1 MPPEADVFLSV
12 GSNMGD
18 RLENCKR
25 GIGGLTEYRS
35 TQLIG
40 QSRFYLTEPVNYVTQ
55 DWFVNAVI
63 RIRTDLGPH
72 ELLKAIRSIR
82 HCAGRTSDPIRFGP
96 RILDLD
102 ILIYGNY
109 VGKDDD
115 LIIPHPRMH
124 ERRFVLQ
131 PMCDIDPNIVHPIFK
146 KSMRSLLDALPE
158 GSQRV
163 KLYP

>member
-1 MPPEADVFLSV
+1 
-12 GSNMGD
+12 
-18 RLENCKR
+18 
-25 GIGGLTEYRS
+25 
-35 TQLIG
+35 
-40 QSRFYLTEPVNYVTQ
+40 
-55 DWFVNAVI
+55 
-63 RIRTDLGPH
+63 
-72 ELLKAIRSIR
+72 
-82 HCAGRTSDPIRFGP
+82 CAGRTSDPIRFGP

>member
-1 MPPEADVFLSV
+1 MPLEEDVFLSV

-25 GIGGLTEYRS
+25 GIGGLAEYGS
-35 TQLIG
+35 TQLTG
-40 QSRFYLTEPVNYVTQ
+40 QSHFYLTEPVDYKNQ
-55 DWFVNAVI
+55 DWFANAVI

-72 ELLKAIRSIR
+72 ELLKAMRLIQHS
-82 HCAGRTSDPIRFGP
+82 AGRTSDPIRFGP

-102 ILIYGNY
+102 ILIYGDRVVETN
-109 VGKDDD
+109 D

-131 PMCDIDPNIVHPIFK
+131 PMCDIDPNTVHPIFK
-146 KSMRSLLDALPE
+146 KSMRSLLDALSG

-163 KLYP
+163 MLCP